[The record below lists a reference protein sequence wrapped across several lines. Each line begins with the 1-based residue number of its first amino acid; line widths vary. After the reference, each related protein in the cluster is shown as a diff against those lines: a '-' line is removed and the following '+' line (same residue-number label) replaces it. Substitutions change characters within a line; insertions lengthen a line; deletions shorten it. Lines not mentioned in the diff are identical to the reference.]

1 MPKKLLANT
10 QGSMALAA
18 TRPEALL
25 PSQALAGLDFVV
37 PDMYANLRMNL
48 ILPFEACLDR
58 EFPVRPMDI
67 FHNFSSYVV

>member
-1 MPKKLLANT
+1 MPQEAPGEH

-18 TRPEALL
+18 TRSEALL

-67 FHNFSSYVV
+67 FHTFSSYVV